1 MLFIVQRSIDLL
13 TVPNAREWIS
23 RMSFLFSRS
32 QASGSSFPYFD
43 WDRPTTRSQ
52 GSGTIALAAVAGAL
66 AATAVL
72 NRYLAKKA
80 ERDNPPAGKFLEID
94 GVRVHYVERGEGD
107 ALVLLHGNGS
117 MIQDFGSS
125 GLIEMAAER
134 YRVIAIDRPGFGH
147 SKRPRDKVWTPQAQA
162 ELIHEALR
170 RIGVSRAIVLG
181 HSWGTQVA
189 IALALKHPESV
200 RGLVLASGYY
210 YPSLR
215 ADVFALSLPAV
226 PVIGDV
232 LRYTISPLL
241 TRALWPLLMRK
252 IFGPAAVPQKFR
264 DGFPKAMA
272 VRPSQLRAAAME
284 SALMIPDA
292 SVFRNSY
299 KSLKMPVSIIAG
311 VEDRLI
317 DIDEQSARLHREI
330 VQSTLHRVA
339 GVGHMVHQSSPDAVL
354 RVIDAIVGE
363 GVRQRPAA

>member
-1 MLFIVQRSIDLL
+1 MPQARSGKIV
-13 TVPNAREWIS
+13 V
-23 RMSFLFSRS
+23 
-32 QASGSSFPYFD
+32 
-43 WDRPTTRSQ
+43 
-52 GSGTIALAAVAGAL
+52 AAVAGAL

-80 ERDNPPAGKFLEID
+80 ERDNPPAGEFID
-94 GVRVHYVERGEGD
+94 IEGVRLHYVERGDGD

-117 MIQDFGSS
+117 MIQDFASS
-125 GLIEMAAER
+125 GLMDMAAKR

-147 SKRPRDKVWTPQAQA
+147 SDRPRDKMWTPQAQA

-215 ADVFALSLPAV
+215 ADVFLLSLPAV
-226 PVIGDV
+226 PVIGDL

-241 TRALWPLLMRK
+241 TRAVWPLLMRK
-252 IFGPAAVPQKFR
+252 IFGPAEVPRKFR
-264 DGFPKAMA
+264 DGFPKELA
-272 VRPSQLRAAAME
+272 VRPSQLRAAAVE
-284 SALMIPDA
+284 LALMIPDA
-292 SVFRNSY
+292 SVFHDSY

-311 VEDRLI
+311 EDDRLI
-317 DIDEQSARLHREI
+317 DIEAQSARLSRDI
-330 VQSTLHRVA
+330 RQSTLYRVLGA
-339 GVGHMVHQSSPDAVL
+339 GHMVHQTSPDAVL
-354 RVIDAIVGE
+354 SALDATVGRVRE
-363 GVRQRPAA
+363 RPAA